1 MPKECTTHYHACD
14 CREEMIRDVCRFIIN
29 FLTHLLKMAS
39 TLENNFVCEC
49 SCDICNKA
57 RILLDIPEIKSRP
70 ETKYDFTKF
79 SYDCQYNVFPL
90 EPETTEYC
98 KRNDC
103 ECKEELC
110 PLWETYKKVK

>member
-1 MPKECTTHYHACD
+1 
-14 CREEMIRDVCRFIIN
+14 
-29 FLTHLLKMAS
+29 MAS